1 MSELDGREESGKY
14 SNQKTLLFSALGA
27 LFGAS
32 VGAMAWFCLEYYA
45 NYQIGYI
52 AIASGVFAGM
62 GAVHFGGRNGL
73 DIGIIAAV
81 AGLAGVL
88 AGSYAGFRV
97 AMQGDEVR
105 AEVAAMV
112 TQMEGFDEATP
123 RERDYI
129 TEVVYQEVL
138 DSVTYLDYA
147 KDDLGFLLLFGGIG
161 VFYGFRTGR
170 GNTDEEFVAS
180 NDTDDDGEFDF
191 FGDDDD
197 ESTDDD
203 DDEST
208 DDDDDE
214 STDDDDDDESTDDDD
229 DDDDESTD
237 DDDDDEST
245 DDDDDDESTDDDDDD
260 ESTDDDDTVLS
271 DRKPSEK
278 GAAADWEHA

>member
-112 TQMEGFDEATP
+112 TQVEGFDEFTVEE
-123 RERDYI
+123 REYF

-170 GNTDEEFVAS
+170 GNTDEEFIVS
-180 NDTDDDGEFDF
+180 NDTDDDDDDGEFDF

-203 DDEST
+203 DEST
-208 DDDDDE
+208 DDDDE
-214 STDDDDDDESTDDDD
+214 STDDDDESTDDDD
-229 DDDDESTD
+229 ESIDDDDESTD
-237 DDDDDEST
+237 DDDEST
-245 DDDDDDESTDDDDDD
+245 DDDD

-278 GAAADWEHA
+278 GAAVDWELT